1 MFRIFKGI
9 AVVVYA
15 IAVNSALAD
24 QLAQSAMNQ
33 NGSAEVMARLRYS
46 WKNVGATQ
54 IAAPTQKPLLARN
67 SGKTRSRF
75 LQAKRAT
82 GR

>member
-9 AVVVYA
+9 AVVLYA

-24 QLAQSAMNQ
+24 QPAQSAMNQ
-33 NGSAEVMARLRYS
+33 NGSGEVMARLRYS
-46 WKNVGATQ
+46 WKNVSATR
-54 IAAPTQKPLLARN
+54 IVAPTQKPLPARK
-67 SGKTRSRF
+67 SGKARSPF

>member
-1 MFRIFKGI
+1 MFGIFRGI

-24 QLAQSAMNQ
+24 HPTQSAMNQ

-54 IAAPTQKPLLARN
+54 IAAPTQKPLLARK
-67 SGKTRSRF
+67 SGKTRARF
-75 LQAKRAT
+75 LQAKRAA

>member
-1 MFRIFKGI
+1 MFGIFRGI

-24 QLAQSAMNQ
+24 QPAQSAMNQ
-33 NGSAEVMARLRYS
+33 NGCAEVMARLRYS

-54 IAAPTQKPLLARN
+54 IAASTQKPLLA
-67 SGKTRSRF
+67 GKSATARSPI